1 MLNIECWILQ
11 VATFEVSCDSCRRE
25 RHDIPLIVQ
34 TCVDEVEK
42 RGLDEV
48 GVYRVAGIL
57 RDVQELRQS
66 FDTGQSPQ

>member
-1 MLNIECWILQ
+1 MRMYVCLC
-11 VATFEVSCDSCRRE
+11 SRE

-48 GVYRVAGIL
+48 GVYRVAGVL
-57 RDVQELRQS
+57 RDVQELRHS
-66 FDTGQSPQ
+66 FDTGQKSYVTLLTC

>member
-1 MLNIECWILQ
+1 MEDFIISVTCCFL
-11 VATFEVSCDSCRRE
+11 CRRE

-42 RGLDEV
+42 RGLTEV
-48 GVYRVAGIL
+48 GVYRVAGVM

-66 FDTGQSPQ
+66 FDTGTG

>member
-1 MLNIECWILQ
+1 MNVI
-11 VATFEVSCDSCRRE
+11 SCRRE

-57 RDVQELRQS
+57 RDVQELRHS
-66 FDTGQSPQ
+66 FDTGWCSSVTNWDRLLQ